1 MSYSVLQTTF
11 ICIIFMAVGPSLIML
26 NQYILKFLDFP
37 YPMFLAGLGILSSG
51 LVATIAVKMGWLQT
65 QRAEAIEGALWY
77 QRVLPVGLAHAA
89 TLSFGNMVYLYL
101 DVGFIQMLKAFTPV
115 FIMLTGYVASIET
128 PTNPVILA
136 VIVISIGTAAT
147 CTFTPQL
154 NLLGIF
160 IMFLSELTEGIRLV
174 ITQFFLQQLK
184 FGVMESQYVLAPA
197 SAFWLFLASAIFELP
212 TMFEKGA
219 FLIILNNPGLF
230 LMASFMGIGVNFI
243 SYYVIQATSSL
254 TMKILG
260 TLRNIIMVIVGVILY
275 AEIITFNQSIGYF
288 VSLVGFLG
296 YNLAKMGYFD
306 QQRKSTLSETTTI
319 YDCLSCKV

>member
-1 MSYSVLQTTF
+1 MAYHLLQTIL
-11 ICIIFMAVGPSLIML
+11 ICALFMAVGPSLIMV
-26 NQYILKFLDFP
+26 NQYILKALVFP
-37 YPMFLAGLGILSSG
+37 YPMFLAGLGVLSSG
-51 LVATIAVKMGWLQT
+51 LVATIAVRLGYVQV
-65 QRAEAIEGALWY
+65 QRAEAIEGKLWY
-77 QRVLPVGLAHAA
+77 QRVLPVGLAHAG
-89 TLSFGNMVYLYL
+89 TLSFGNMVYLHL

-115 FIMLTGYVASIET
+115 FIMLTGYVASVDIPTT
-128 PTNPVILA
+128 PIILA

-147 CTFTPQL
+147 CSFTPQL

-160 IMFLSELTEGIRLV
+160 IMFISELTEGIRLV

-212 TMFEKGA
+212 VMIEKNA
-219 FLIILNNPGLF
+219 FAIIMDNLGLF

-260 TLRNIIMVIVGVILY
+260 TLRNIIMVVVGVLLY
-275 AEIITFNQSIGYF
+275 GEVITLHQAGGYTISLIGF
-288 VSLVGFLG
+288 VG

-306 QQRKSTLSETTTI
+306 AHRKVAADYSLS
-319 YDCLSCKV
+319 SKV